1 MMLSGV
7 WFLRGRC
14 TQRWFVES
22 TTMWPSDGEF
32 CNSAREVPLFY
43 RHSYRIPFSIFRA
56 SCCRIILHLFYLLS
70 RIRHV
75 LAACCDP
82 RASRHR
88 TTCRRV
94 AATSSSRSVL
104 PCASCSSVWCV
115 VVIVLVWLECMLYFV
130 AVIGCTTEEFS
141 VDVLCTVCWWSVRSV
156 SEIDDWLVADACA
169 GARFLSCGW
178 VSWHSRIFVISCDIT
193 HVL

>member
-7 WFLRGRC
+7 WFWRGRC

-32 CNSAREVPLFY
+32 SAREVPLLY

-82 RASRHR
+82 RASPHR

-94 AATSSSRSVL
+94 AATSSSRSVTVCIVFIRL
-104 PCASCSSVWCV
+104 VRCCHRARVTGMHAILCGGDWLYNWGIFCGC
-115 VVIVLVWLECMLYFV
+115 IMYRVLVVGKVGFWDWWL
-130 AVIGCTTEEFS
+130 A
-141 VDVLCTVCWWSVRSV
+141 
-156 SEIDDWLVADACA
+156 
-169 GARFLSCGW
+169 CGW
-178 VSWHSRIFVISCDIT
+178 CMCRRALSLLWVGFLAFPHFVIFCDIT